1 MGGQKMEI
9 NLGNNIGGNFDVAA
23 EAAAQVSAKDENPK
37 VKTLDVSTASRSTLD
52 PVKGSEPTAAI
63 PDSALNRDDE
73 LGKLVNAVFS
83 FQPPPMPNFGN

>member
-52 PVKGSEPTAAI
+52 PVKGSEPTADV
-63 PDSALNRDDE
+63 PDAALNRDDD
-73 LGKLVNAVFS
+73 LGKLVNSAFS
-83 FQPPPMPNFGN
+83 LQPPPMPDFSN